1 MLRCA
6 TPGTHA
12 ISCAAS
18 TPRAV
23 SIAGTSGSPP
33 ARAATHSTSSADS
46 HFGIRIAAA
55 CGATA
60 SRSAAHAA
68 VRGGLTR
75 TSAARSLIAAA
86 TISRARSFAS
96 SGTRVLE
103 VEDHRVRA
111 RGEHPAQRAWR
122 CGPGAKR

>member
-23 SIAGTSGSPP
+23 SIAGTSGNPP

-60 SRSAAHAA
+60 SRSAAHSS

-75 TSAARSLIAAA
+75 TSAACSLIAAA
-86 TISRARSFAS
+86 TIARARTLAS
-96 SGTRVLE
+96 SGTPSSRSRITASAPTVNT
-103 VEDHRVRA
+103 
-111 RGEHPAQRAWR
+111 R
-122 CGPGAKR
+122 CSSLALWPGAKR